1 MKQIIIGGYVAF
13 SIFQLGMSAT
23 LQIQNNTN
31 ETLTF
36 TKDYGTQ
43 CVNDRNPPQ
52 SPLYSGEMTSISA
65 KRDDGKACKTES
77 HKYKFDVIN
86 SKNKTIGYFQL
97 HSSTTQQ
104 GNLHSSCQSLDSK
117 NYSFSKENGTCT
129 ISDIQ

>member
-1 MKQIIIGGYVAF
+1 MKKIIIGGYVAF

-36 TKDYGTQ
+36 TKYYLTH

-65 KRDDGKACKTES
+65 KRDDGKACETEG

-86 SKNKTIGYFQL
+86 SKNEVIGYVEL
-97 HSSTTQQ
+97 HHKASQ
-104 GNLHSSCQSLDSK
+104 GSLHASCNSFDSK